1 MHTKKI
7 VIGSAQFG
15 LKYGISNT
23 KGKTQINEVDEILT
37 FCNLNGIDSID
48 TAYAYGES
56 EKVLGKLNVSNFK
69 IISKFIPQSKSIPS
83 IENQLNTSLKRLK
96 IEYLDAYLAHRP
108 LEVTAADWRLLNKLK
123 AAGKFKK
130 IGFSFNEPSEVD
142 SILKRGFIPDI
153 IQVPFNYLDNRFEE
167 KIRMLKVDY
176 KVEIHTRS
184 VFLQGLFFTD
194 PNSLS
199 PFFNPLK
206 KELVKISRLDKKAGS
221 LLKFVISK
229 DYIDKVV
236 VGLNNLKQL
245 EHNINEIENALNLD
259 IIFNKN
265 FPPECLIPSK
275 WPIS

>member
-1 MHTKKI
+1 LFTKKI
-7 VIGSAQFG
+7 IIGSAQFG

-23 KGKTQINEVDEILT
+23 KGKTQINEVDEILS

-56 EKVLGKLNVSNFK
+56 EKVLGKLNISNFK

-83 IENQLNTSLKRLK
+83 IENQLDTSLKRLK

-108 LEVTAADWRLLNKLK
+108 LEVSAADWRLLNKFK

-130 IGFSFNEPSEVD
+130 IGFSFNEPWEVD
-142 SILKRGFIPDI
+142 SVIKRGFIPDI
-153 IQVPFNYLDNRFEE
+153 IQAPFNYLDNRFEE
-167 KIRMLKVDY
+167 KLRMLKDNY

-199 PFFNPLK
+199 TFFNPLK
-206 KELVKISRLDKKAGS
+206 KELVKISKLDKKAGS
-221 LLKFVISK
+221 LLKFVLSK

-236 VGLNNLKQL
+236 VGSNNLKQL
-245 EHNINEIENALNLD
+245 EQNINEIEDAPNLD

-265 FPPECLIPSK
+265 SSSECLIPAK